1 MRIEVSNIGR
11 FAFNGTCETCSKAYV
26 SSYYALGLFSLTVPN
41 AGIKAASTAKAP
53 PVADAGDA
61 VPRDDAMDEDLTTAT
76 AAVDDDII
84 PWKISNR
91 YYTAD
96 VHFKL
101 IELTQWS
108 PLEVENV
115 PAVVYAWSIDQ
126 VRLVYWT

>member
-1 MRIEVSNIGR
+1 MNPFSYIEKGPTTIPNPAV
-11 FAFNGTCETCSKAYV
+11 T
-26 SSYYALGLFSLTVPN
+26 SS
-41 AGIKAASTAKAP
+41 AAAT
-53 PVADAGDA
+53 
-61 VPRDDAMDEDLTTAT
+61 TTAT
-76 AAVDDDII
+76 DAATTTSAAAVDDII

-115 PAVVYAWSIDQ
+115 PAVVYAWSVDQ
-126 VRLVYWT
+126 VRLVHLTSSFLC